1 MGREEG
7 GEPGYR
13 KQAQMECWLSPLAQ
27 RWWWLW
33 KQFGLGVSVT
43 FANGSVCNRIS
54 VMEGLL
60 CKAGTEIGK

>member
-1 MGREEG
+1 MAER
-7 GEPGYR
+7 
-13 KQAQMECWLSPLAQ
+13 LSVLCEIGFHLHLGL
-27 RWWWLW
+27 RWWWRW

-43 FANGSVCNRIS
+43 FANGSVCNRTS